1 MPAIKP
7 GSLVLVTG
15 ASGFI
20 AAHAVGAFLDEGYP
34 VRGTVRSQDKGEY
47 LAKLFAGKK
56 AKFEYAIVKDIAE
69 DGAFDEAVKGVDA
82 VAHMASPY
90 HFEADEPD
98 ELFVPAVNGTVGVL
112 NSLKKNNPNISRIVI
127 TSSVA
132 AVINSDIK
140 PPHHFD
146 EKDWNTISIPAC
158 EKLGRGATG
167 VDKYR
172 ASKTLAEKAFWKW
185 IEDNKP
191 SFDGVTVLGPII
203 HQVDSPDSLNTS
215 VANFYSWMT
224 GKHKQEELPAQGGNW
239 IDVRDCAL
247 AHVRALEVPDAT
259 GRFICS
265 NGPFSGNDFCLTLNR
280 LYPDLPNI
288 PKGDASQRDKLIS
301 EAYFFDGGKCAKV
314 LGIKYTPLEKCLGDM
329 ARCLKEKF
337 GP

>member
-1 MPAIKP
+1 MPTIKP

-47 LAKLFAGKK
+47 LAKLFAGKA
-56 AKFEYAIVKDIAE
+56 AKFEYAIVKDIVE
-69 DGAFDEAVKGVDA
+69 EGAFDEAVKGVDA

-90 HFEADEPD
+90 HFDADEPD

-132 AVINSDIK
+132 AVMNSDIK
-140 PPHHFD
+140 PPH
-146 EKDWNTISIPAC
+146 
-158 EKLGRGATG
+158 R
-167 VDKYR
+167 
-172 ASKTLAEKAFWKW
+172 KTLAEKAFWKW

-191 SFDGVTVLGPII
+191 NFDGVTINPPLVLGPII

-215 VANFYSWMT
+215 VANFYSWIT
-224 GKHKQEELPAQGGNW
+224 GKHKQEELPAQGINW

-247 AHVRALEVPDAT
+247 AHIRALQVSDAS

-265 NGPFSGNDFCLTLNR
+265 NGPFSGNDYCL
-280 LYPDLPNI
+280 
-288 PKGDASQRDKLIS
+288 GDASQREKLFS
-301 EAYFFDGGKCAKV
+301 EAYFFDGSKCAKV
-314 LGIKYTPLEKCLGDM
+314 LGIKYTPLDKCLEDM